1 MLLDFLQPL
10 DVSKLKGTNSSNH
23 QRLHQIDLV
32 GQDKVVLVDLGK
44 ELVDKLLESVVG
56 RLVGKLAHSLEQLEE
71 PVLELELQLVLQQV
85 QLVLRQTL
93 ELEELLLVLL

>member
-1 MLLDFLQPL
+1 MKKVDRVKTKAVKTYCKIRSETFFGFLQL
-10 DVSKLKGTNSSNH
+10 AVGHFKLKEIISSNH

-56 RLVGKLAHSLEQLEE
+56 GLPWSL
-71 PVLELELQLVLQQV
+71 
-85 QLVLRQTL
+85 RAGS
-93 ELEELLLVLL
+93 

>member
-1 MLLDFLQPL
+1 M

-56 RLVGKLAHSLEQLEE
+56 RLAVELVGKLAH
-71 PVLELELQLVLQQV
+71 
-85 QLVLRQTL
+85 
-93 ELEELLLVLL
+93 